1 MLVADEL
8 IATRENRHAPLGLAD
23 DDVVRIYRAMLL
35 ARRMSERTMALAF
48 QGRVAIAVSAEG
60 HEAAQVGAVWALEPA
75 DYLYPFYRGVGAALT
90 RGQSA
95 RAVMLDH
102 FGRADAPNGGRH
114 MPCHWTDPSLHLV
127 SNSSSVG
134 THIPHAVGTALAA
147 RLRGESVVAYAS
159 FGEGAASKGDFH
171 EGLNF
176 AAIHKLPVILVC
188 ENNGYAIS
196 VPFRLESPVASVADR
211 ASAYG
216 IPGLSIDGMDVLQ
229 VYAAVR
235 EARARAIRGEGPTLI
250 EARVYR
256 YGLHTSHVGQENY
269 RSPEEI
275 QRQRARDP
283 VPNFRAYLLGLDVL
297 TEPEAER
304 LAADVDAEVDA
315 AVHDAEQAS
324 PPPVELAA
332 RHVLA
337 P

>member
-1 MLVADEL
+1 MQVAQEL
-8 IATRENRHAPLGLAD
+8 TATGENRHARLGLTDAEA
-23 DDVVRIYRAMLL
+23 VGLYRAMLL

-60 HEAAQVGAVWALEPA
+60 HEASQVGAVAALEPA
-75 DYLYPFYRGVGAALT
+75 DYLYPFYRGIGSALT

-95 RAVMLDH
+95 AAIMLEH
-102 FGRADAPNGGRH
+102 FGRAEGPTAGRP
-114 MPCHWTDPSLHLV
+114 MPCHWTDPSLHLI

-147 RLRGESVVAYAS
+147 RLRGEAAVAYAS
-159 FGEGAASKGDFH
+159 FGEGAVSKGDFH

-188 ENNGYAIS
+188 ENNGYVIS
-196 VPFRLESPVASVADR
+196 APFRLESPIASVADR
-211 ASAYG
+211 APAYG
-216 IPGLSIDGMDVLQ
+216 VPGVSVDGMDVLA

-235 EARARAIRGEGPTLI
+235 EARARAIRGEGPSLI

-256 YGLHTSHVGQENY
+256 YGYHTSHVGQENY

-275 QRQRARDP
+275 ERQRARDP
-283 VPNFRAYLLGLDVL
+283 VPNFRAYLQGLGLL
-297 TEPEAER
+297 TESDAAG
-304 LAADVDAEVDA
+304 LAAEVDAEVDA
-315 AVHDAEQAS
+315 AVRAAEQAS
-324 PPPVELAA
+324 PPPRELATQQ
-332 RHVLA
+332 VLV